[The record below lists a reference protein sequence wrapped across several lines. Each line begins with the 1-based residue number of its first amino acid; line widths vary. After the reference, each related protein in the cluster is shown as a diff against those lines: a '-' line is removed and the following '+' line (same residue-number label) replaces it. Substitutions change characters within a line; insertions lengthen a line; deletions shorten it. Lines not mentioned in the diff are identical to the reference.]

1 MPLEKTTNIWHNGRM
16 IGWDQAQIHV
26 MSHVIHYGS
35 SVFEGLRCY
44 ATPNGAGVFRLP
56 EHMQRMLD
64 SAKIYRMPIRY
75 SLEELCSA
83 VVDLVEANG
92 VAPCYIR
99 PIAFRGY
106 GEVGVN
112 PTKVPVEV
120 YIVNYP
126 WGKYVPGND
135 GADVCISSW
144 NRLAPNTMPSL
155 AKAGANYMNSQLIRM
170 EAEINGYSEGIALD
184 VNGYLSEGSGENLFL
199 VRGGV
204 LYTTPLAN
212 SVLNGITRASVLT
225 IAKSLDIPIVEQP
238 LPREMLYI
246 CDEAF
251 FTGTAAEVTHLRS
264 VDRILV
270 GDGTWVPSPP
280 PSTRNSSPSS
290 TAPSPTA
297 SAGSPRPRPHRRT
310 RRSLTLT
317 DDPQRPVPAGKPH
330 QRTNR
335 RIAPFHACSRL
346 GCRCFTRSIAQPL
359 QRKINQERLAHNRGA
374 RNEAPVAAV
383 LAVVAVVAQHE
394 VAVRRHRQFAIRNQP
409 PHLAP
414 PARVHSRIGPVHAR
428 KIVAVA
434 VRDRRPEDCVRL
446 RKRLP
451 IHISMAFAQPNPV
464 ARQAH
469 HALHQV
475 HRRVHRI
482 VKDNQV
488 AAVNAIRRAK
498 WCGVPHRSAC

>member
-1 MPLEKTTNIWHNGRM
+1 MPLQTTKNIWHNGR
-16 IGWDQAQIHV
+16 IIAWEDAQIHV

-44 ATPNGAGVFRLP
+44 ARPNGPGVFRLA
-56 EHMQRMLD
+56 EHMQRLLD
-64 SAKIYRMPIRY
+64 SAKIYRMPLKY
-75 SLEELCSA
+75 NLEELCSA
-83 VVDLVEANG
+83 VIDLVEANG
-92 VAPCYIR
+92 IAPCYVR

-106 GEVGVN
+106 GEIGVN
-112 PTKVPVEV
+112 PLKAPVEV
-120 YIVNYP
+120 YIANFP

-264 VDRILV
+264 VDRVLV
-270 GDGTWVPSPP
+270 GDGKMGPVT
-280 PSTRNSSPSS
+280 
-290 TAPSPTA
+290 TAIHEEFFGIVNGIKPD
-297 SAGSPRPRPHRRT
+297 RYNW
-310 RRSLTLT
+310 LT
-317 DDPQRPVPAGKPH
+317 PVK
-330 QRTNR
+330 
-335 RIAPFHACSRL
+335 
-346 GCRCFTRSIAQPL
+346 
-359 QRKINQERLAHNRGA
+359 
-374 RNEAPVAAV
+374 VAA
-383 LAVVAVVAQHE
+383 AE
-394 VAVRRHRQFAIRNQP
+394 
-409 PHLAP
+409 
-414 PARVHSRIGPVHAR
+414 PV
-428 KIVAVA
+428 
-434 VRDRRPEDCVRL
+434 
-446 RKRLP
+446 
-451 IHISMAFAQPNPV
+451 
-464 ARQAH
+464 
-469 HALHQV
+469 
-475 HRRVHRI
+475 
-482 VKDNQV
+482 
-488 AAVNAIRRAK
+488 
-498 WCGVPHRSAC
+498 GV